1 MGSTPSTS
9 TVTGPRLR
17 RTLTLWD
24 LILYGVIVIQP
35 VAPMSVF
42 GVLSDRARGHV
53 VTTLLIAMVA
63 MLFTAFSYGR
73 MARAYPSAGSAF
85 TYVGQEINPA
95 AGYVTGWSMVMD
107 YMLNPMICIIWISQQ
122 AHVFAPG
129 VSYWAWAI
137 FFGIVFTGLNIQ
149 GVKTSARVNTGLAM
163 AMGVVIAIFF
173 VAAARYVFGNP
184 HDGAAFFTRPFYDPQ
199 SWDTKSVL
207 AATSIAVLSYIGFDG
222 ISTLSEEAENPRR
235 NILLA
240 TVLTCLVIGIL
251 SAVEVYAAQL
261 IWPASQPFPNTDT
274 AFTYVAGRAW
284 KPLFAVVGFTLL
296 VANFGSGMGAQLG
309 AARLLYGM
317 GRSKALPEKFF
328 GAVDPKRRVP
338 RNNVIFVGLIALAGA
353 LLVSYGIFSY
363 GLGAEMLNFGALI
376 AFMGVNLAAFFRYH
390 VRESH
395 QSATWP
401 LLVCALVIA
410 LVLWPGLGWQALAVA
425 GVGLAFLAIFR
436 PPLAGFT
443 ICFFLWKNLSWKAWI
458 VGGIWMVVGI
468 AFGAIKT
475 RGFRGSLIDFELP
488 PEEV

>member
-1 MGSTPSTS
+1 MASSA
-9 TVTGPRLR
+9 TVARTAAPRLKR
-17 RTLTLWD
+17 SLTLWD

-42 GVLSDRARGHV
+42 GVLNDRGHGHV

-129 VSYWAWAI
+129 VPYWLWAI

-149 GVKTSARVNTGLAM
+149 GVKTSARVNTGLAI
-163 AMGVVIAIFF
+163 AMGVVIAVFF

-261 IWPASQPFPNTDT
+261 IWPASEPFPNTDT

-401 LLVCALVIA
+401 LLICALVIA

-425 GVGLAFLAIFR
+425 GVGLAFLAIFK

-468 AFGAIKT
+468 LFGAIKT

-488 PEEV
+488 PEEA